1 MGIRTSRQIALGP
14 FVLLSRR
21 QVIETDRGFRHFI
34 EHNVEPRAVCK
45 PPIVKFDP
53 ERDNDASFPRY

>member
-1 MGIRTSRQIALGP
+1 MGIRTSRPIALGP

-34 EHNVEPRAVCK
+34 ERNVEP
-45 PPIVKFDP
+45 
-53 ERDNDASFPRY
+53 